1 MCDCAAMHR
10 ALVMLCVVCA
20 VTTTSAIICYNDDL
34 EEIDCSKQSSD
45 VTESG
50 DVSVSD
56 PDVSVSVTESGDVSV
71 SVSDPDVSVS
81 ESGLMSVS
89 GDGNKSDVHGNK
101 SHVELETCFIETTKG
116 DLKQYA
122 HYRTLLLSHMQI
134 SPMISSG

>member
-45 VTESG
+45 V
-50 DVSVSD
+50 SVSD
-56 PDVSVSVTESGDVSV
+56 PDVSVSVSESGDVSV

-122 HYRTLLLSHMQI
+122 NYRTLLLSHMQI

>member
-45 VTESG
+45 
-50 DVSVSD
+50 
-56 PDVSVSVTESGDVSV
+56 VTESGDVSV

-122 HYRTLLLSHMQI
+122 NYRTLLLSHMQI

>member
-45 VTESG
+45 V
-50 DVSVSD
+50 SVSD
-56 PDVSVSVTESGDVSV
+56 PDVSVSVSESGDVSV

-122 HYRTLLLSHMQI
+122 NYRTLLLFHMQI

>member
-10 ALVMLCVVCA
+10 ALVMLCVVCT

-45 VTESG
+45 V
-50 DVSVSD
+50 SVSD
-56 PDVSVSVTESGDVSV
+56 PDVSVSVTASGDVSV

-116 DLKQYA
+116 DLKQYEN
-122 HYRTLLLSHMQI
+122 YRTLLLSHMQI

>member
-45 VTESG
+45 
-50 DVSVSD
+50 
-56 PDVSVSVTESGDVSV
+56 VTESGDVSV